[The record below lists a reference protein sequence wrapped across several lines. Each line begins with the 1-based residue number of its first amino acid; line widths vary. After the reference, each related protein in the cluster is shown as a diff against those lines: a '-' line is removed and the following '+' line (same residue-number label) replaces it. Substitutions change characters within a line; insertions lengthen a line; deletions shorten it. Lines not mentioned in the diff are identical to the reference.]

1 MKILAFVFAAA
12 VTSFAQVSVWDRP
25 IQDSPGESSAE
36 VSVSR
41 QIGPEL
47 DSVPIYDNLIEKY
60 DRRHEK
66 LSRLGNIFLASGSVL
81 LGGGL
86 CIMVSS
92 RDADELFLT
101 GVYMALISPY
111 PITAGIILKAVG
123 GKQGRNSQRFR
134 ERKDS
139 YIARRNYRLSLSPTF
154 RPESHATGAVLSL
167 SF

>member
-1 MKILAFVFAAA
+1 MKIFAFVFAVA
-12 VTSFAQVSVWDRP
+12 VASFAQVSVWDRP
-25 IQDSPGESSAE
+25 IQDTPNDSGE
-36 VSVSR
+36 VSVYR
-41 QIGPEL
+41 QVSPEL
-47 DSVPIYDNLIEKY
+47 DSVPIYDGLIEKY

-66 LSRLGNIFLASGSVL
+66 LSRLGNIFLVSGSVL

-86 CIMVSS
+86 CIMMSS
-92 RDADELFLT
+92 QDADELFLT
-101 GVYMALISPY
+101 GVYMALMSPY

-123 GKQGRNSQRFR
+123 GKQGRNSRRFQ

-139 YIARRNYRLSLSPTF
+139 YIARRNYLLSLSPTF

>member
-1 MKILAFVFAAA
+1 MKILAFVLAAA
-12 VTSFAQVSVWDRP
+12 VASFAQVSVWDRP
-25 IQDSPGESSAE
+25 IQDSSDDSVKD

-41 QIGPEL
+41 QVAEL

-86 CIMVSS
+86 CLMVSS

-101 GVYMALISPY
+101 GVYMALVSPY

-134 ERKDS
+134 EQKDS
-139 YIARRNYRLSLSPTF
+139 YVARRNYQLSLSPTF